1 MVSRR
6 LLRIKTL
13 QICYAYLKSSGQSI
27 NQAEK
32 ELFFSINKFY
42 DLYHYLILL
51 VLDIS
56 DYAEAKIELSKQKR
70 LPSEEDLNPNTKF
83 INNRLIKLLKE
94 NEDLKKYLNDQK
106 LNWVNYPELIKNI
119 YNILHESELYSNYM
133 SSDTRNFNEDKKYG
147 HNKRSAIPTY
157 KKE

>member
-32 ELFFSINKFY
+32 ELFFSIQKFY

-56 DYAEAKIELSKQKR
+56 DYAESRIELSKQKR
-70 LPSEEDLNPNTKF
+70 
-83 INNRLIKLLKE
+83 
-94 NEDLKKYLNDQK
+94 
-106 LNWVNYPELIKNI
+106 
-119 YNILHESELYSNYM
+119 
-133 SSDTRNFNEDKKYG
+133 
-147 HNKRSAIPTY
+147 IPTD
-157 KKE
+157 ED